1 MAAKKK
7 TKKTKKTK
15 AQIEKAELER
25 LAEQDD
31 KIVQILSHLIRRERL
46 PRSLQPY
53 FRQPFMLFALTLLE
67 RMRKSGVELD
77 QAERVAREW
86 VEDQHTKHTNA

>member
-1 MAAKKK
+1 MAAKKTK
-7 TKKTKKTK
+7 TKKQT
-15 AQIEKAELER
+15 KAELER
-25 LAEQDD
+25 AELEQLAEQDE

-46 PRSLQPY
+46 PRKLQPY

-67 RMRKSGVELD
+67 RMRKAGVELD

-86 VEDQHTKHTNA
+86 VADQRSKHTTA